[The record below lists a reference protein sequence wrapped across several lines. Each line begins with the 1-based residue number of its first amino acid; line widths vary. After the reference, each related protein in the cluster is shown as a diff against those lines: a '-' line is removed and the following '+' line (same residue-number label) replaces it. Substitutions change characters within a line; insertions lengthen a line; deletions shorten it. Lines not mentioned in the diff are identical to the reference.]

1 MIYKRHIKLEKL
13 ENILE
18 TRSPKVRNV
27 LYEDLGT
34 SFQVLRM
41 KQQDLLKTYRHDD
54 FYGP

>member
-34 SFQVLRM
+34 SF
-41 KQQDLLKTYRHDD
+41 
-54 FYGP
+54 